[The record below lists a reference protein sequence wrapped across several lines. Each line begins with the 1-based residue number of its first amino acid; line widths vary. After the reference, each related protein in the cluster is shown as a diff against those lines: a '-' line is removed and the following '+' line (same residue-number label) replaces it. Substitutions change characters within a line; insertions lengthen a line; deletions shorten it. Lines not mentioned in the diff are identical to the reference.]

1 MPKTTKTTKRRLKVK
16 GLPKAEKELTKDEA
30 KRVKGG
36 FVIYGRGGAAT
47 QTDITDGTSNTILV
61 SERIK

>member
-1 MPKTTKTTKRRLKVK
+1 MPKTAKTTKRNLKVK
-16 GLPKAEKELTKDEA
+16 SLPKAEKELSQDEA

-36 FVIYGRGGAAT
+36 FVIYGRGGTAT
-47 QTDITDGTSNTILV
+47 QTDIKDGTSNTILV